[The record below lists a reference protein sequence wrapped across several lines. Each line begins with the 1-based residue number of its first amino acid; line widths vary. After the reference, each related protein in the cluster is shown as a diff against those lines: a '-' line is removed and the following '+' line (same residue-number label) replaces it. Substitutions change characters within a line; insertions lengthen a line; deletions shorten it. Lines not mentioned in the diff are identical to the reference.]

1 MVDGTIDNPAIMVGD
16 KKVVFP
22 VRMESGMYLELKDK
36 GDCRL
41 YGPRGE
47 LIKEIKIEG
56 EIPQLQKGENTI
68 SVSGKGDGGINTRLQ
83 VTVISKGEPLAG
95 L

>member
-1 MVDGTIDNPAIMVGD
+1 MVEGTIDNPAIMVGE

-22 VRMESGMYLELKDK
+22 VKMESGMYLELKNE
-36 GDCRL
+36 GECRL

-47 LIKEIKIEG
+47 LIKEVKIEG

-68 SVSGKGDGGINTRLQ
+68 SVSGKGAEGINTRLQ
-83 VTVISKGEPLAG
+83 VTLISEGKPL
-95 L
+95 

>member
-1 MVDGTIDNPAIMVGD
+1 MVEGTIDNPAIMVGD
-16 KKVVFP
+16 NKVVFP
-22 VRMESGMYLELKDK
+22 VRMNSGMYLELKNNS
-36 GDCRL
+36 DCRL
-41 YGPRGE
+41 YGSRGE

-68 SVSGKGDGGINTRLQ
+68 SVSGKGAEGINTRLQ
-83 VTVISKGEPLAG
+83 ITVISEGEPLAG